1 MEDLELWF
9 RDPVDCVSEL
19 LANPAFINYISY
31 TPKRVYSDNEV
42 KERIFDEAWMANWW
56 WDMQVGKVL
65 KDKVRSRSNF
75 FWQGNLPDG
84 AAIAPIILSSDKT
97 HLSIFQGDKSAW
109 PVYITIENISKEVRH
124 QLSAHATILLGYLPV
139 AKLDCF
145 KEAT

>member
-1 MEDLELWF
+1 MVLRVLTAQGDIVDKNGWFVVEDLELWF

-31 TPKRVYSDNEV
+31 APKRVYSDNEV

-109 PVYITIENISKEVRH
+109 RGQS
-124 QLSAHATILLGYLPV
+124 ILLLKIYQRR
-139 AKLDCF
+139 
-145 KEAT
+145 